1 MLPTSDLHHNT
12 MKHILL
18 TIALGL
24 STLTAQAQWKAER
37 HDNPIDG
44 PYVIAYTPTVNG
56 AWLKMFQYRVD
67 SVYAAVGLI
76 LGGGYTCT
84 DNPSIELALKV
95 DGTWVKYSLTGL
107 TSKDKERV
115 YLTTDI
121 LGTFGNDFA
130 KASQIMIRLDDE
142 HCGVDNHTFSMAGSA
157 AALKIMA
164 KPL

>member
-1 MLPTSDLHHNT
+1 

-24 STLTAQAQWKAER
+24 STLTAQAQWKAETQN
-37 HDNPIDG
+37 NPIDG
-44 PYVIAYTPTVNG
+44 AYVIAYTPTVNG

-84 DNPSIELALKV
+84 EEPSFDIAFKV
-95 DGTWVKYSLTGL
+95 DGSWVKYSLTGL
-107 TSKDKERV
+107 TSKDREKV
-115 YLTTDI
+115 YLTVDI
-121 LGTFGNDFA
+121 LAQFGDNFA
-130 KASQIMIRLDDE
+130 RASQVMIRINDE
-142 HCGVDNHTFSMAGSA
+142 HCGVDNHIFSMAGSA
-157 AALKIMA
+157 AALKIMT